1 MTEES
6 LDGKAAAERRFSEY
20 LEAIA
25 SVLGHADRCGPV
37 RGYVTGLLLP
47 GERKSVEP
55 MAARIAPQRVQAAH
69 QSLHHVVAQADWSDE
84 AVLDVARAAGDGTA
98 RADPGVD

>member
-6 LDGKAAAERRFSEY
+6 LDWEDAAERRFSEY

-25 SVLGHADRCGPV
+25 RVLGHADRRLPV

-47 GERKSVEP
+47 GKRKSVEP
-55 MAARIAPQRVQAAH
+55 MARPAARSGGPSVAA
-69 QSLHHVVAQADWSDE
+69 SLHRQWRDE
-84 AVLDVARAAGDGTA
+84 AVLDVARAAGD
-98 RADPGVD
+98 